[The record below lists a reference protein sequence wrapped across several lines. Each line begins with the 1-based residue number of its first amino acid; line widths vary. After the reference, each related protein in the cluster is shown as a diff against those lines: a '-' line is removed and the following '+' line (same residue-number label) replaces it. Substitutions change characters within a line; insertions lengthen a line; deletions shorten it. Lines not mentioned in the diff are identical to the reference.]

1 MDLLSSLGKS
11 FRSRRLA
18 LGMTQKQ
25 VADVV
30 GITYQYVSE
39 LELGTD
45 KTTLRTLIKAAAGLR
60 CELRITLDTGESPP
74 PLNEEEA
81 HLIARYRALDEAGR
95 DAVGRLV
102 EQWPSMDLADARTLR
117 GMLDLWKRSMSYA
130 DNAVQALRRAV

>member
-1 MDLLSSLGKS
+1 MDLTSLGKS

-25 VADVV
+25 VADVI

-45 KTTLRTLIKAAAGLR
+45 KTTLRTLIKAAAALR
-60 CELRITLDTGESPP
+60 CELRVELDAGELPP

-81 HLIARYRALDEAGR
+81 HLIARYRALDQAGR

-102 EQWPSMDLADARTLR
+102 DQWPSMDLADARTLR
-117 GMLDLWKRSMSYA
+117 GMLDLWKKSTSYA
-130 DNAVQALRRAV
+130 DSIVEKMRRAS